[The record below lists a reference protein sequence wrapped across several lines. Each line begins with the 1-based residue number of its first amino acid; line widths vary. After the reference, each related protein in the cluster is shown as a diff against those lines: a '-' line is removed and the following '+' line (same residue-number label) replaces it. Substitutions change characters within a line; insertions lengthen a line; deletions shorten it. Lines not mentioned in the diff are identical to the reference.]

1 MGSLN
6 LKIIFRFLGLT
17 AVLNGV
23 FMFIA
28 IPFSMYH
35 QEVAQMGILNA
46 GIVTVFI
53 GLILYFFNKPTSTT
67 IHKKEGYL
75 IVTLGWL
82 TLSINWNATLFI
94 YRNNSIDNQC
104 FF

>member
-53 GLILYFFNKPTSTT
+53 GLILYFFNKTTSTT
-67 IHKKEGYL
+67 I
-75 IVTLGWL
+75 
-82 TLSINWNATLFI
+82 
-94 YRNNSIDNQC
+94 
-104 FF
+104 

>member
-35 QEVAQMGILNA
+35 QEEAQMGILNA
-46 GIVTVFI
+46 GKLQWCSSKTF
-53 GLILYFFNKPTSTT
+53 
-67 IHKKEGYL
+67 
-75 IVTLGWL
+75 
-82 TLSINWNATLFI
+82 
-94 YRNNSIDNQC
+94 RN
-104 FF
+104 